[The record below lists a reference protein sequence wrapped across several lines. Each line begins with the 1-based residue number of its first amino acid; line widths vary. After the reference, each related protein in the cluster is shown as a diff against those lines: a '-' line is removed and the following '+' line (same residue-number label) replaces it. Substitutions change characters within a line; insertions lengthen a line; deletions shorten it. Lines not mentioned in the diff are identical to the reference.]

1 MRSKYNSGTWTE
13 ARFNSFIKS
22 SLRSASIRWPPRYE
36 TLNNAFVDKR
46 INEKTGRLAKHFECN
61 LCKGHFPQKDV
72 EVNHKDPV
80 VPTSGFDSWDNVI
93 ERMFCE
99 SDGLELLCEPCHKNV
114 TKNENLLRK
123 TNAK

>member
-13 ARFNSFIKS
+13 ARFNSFIKG

-99 SDGLELLCEPCHKNV
+99 SDGLELLCKPCHKNV